1 MNSSFL
7 VNVTETND
15 IEFRDDIYN
24 IEVLPT
30 QDQDLSFFM
39 RTKFRRVIQKKA
51 NDQDEYGAGGFDNT
65 MLSSKFSDTVNHK
78 AMGDPSSSN
87 MVGGSPY

>member
-30 QDQDLSFFM
+30 QDQD
-39 RTKFRRVIQKKA
+39 
-51 NDQDEYGAGGFDNT
+51 
-65 MLSSKFSDTVNHK
+65 
-78 AMGDPSSSN
+78 
-87 MVGGSPY
+87 